1 MEHDFFGRSSGK
13 FPGTTEH
20 LKTEKIVPFYRTDN
34 SKQKLLFH
42 FFKPIFDT
50 TVRAFVVVFWQME
63 LICTNGKLDSGKK
76 FPSPEFCL
84 PFA

>member
-1 MEHDFFGRSSGK
+1 MQMEHDFFGRSSGK

-34 SKQKLLFH
+34 SKQKLVFH

-50 TVRAFVVVFWQME
+50 TVRAFVVVFR
-63 LICTNGKLDSGKK
+63 
-76 FPSPEFCL
+76 
-84 PFA
+84 